1 MAGGNESEESMETG
15 GGLRAQ
21 LEAAIAEKAAAE
33 RALAETVA
41 GNFQHVK
48 AEDLSGVPRSELAAK
63 AAEIEGQRKA
73 EQETLVQTALKSRGL
88 SDEQIAELLA
98 GNAGA
103 PASSEQP
110 APQGAPEVLGRI
122 QGTPPSAK
130 PDTEGLVGPQRIRA
144 ALG

>member
-1 MAGGNESEESMETG
+1 MSGEHGSEESQETG

-33 RALAETVA
+33 RALAETIA

-63 AAEIEGQRKA
+63 AAEIENQRKV
-73 EQETLVQTALKSRGL
+73 EQETLVQSALKARGL
-88 SDEQIAELLA
+88 TDDQIAELLA
-98 GNAGA
+98 GSGA
-103 PASSEQP
+103 PAPSSQP
-110 APQGAPEVLGRI
+110 APQGAPEILGRI